1 MIIMFQNNEMYI
13 FEGIILYRIIVTKV
27 FNMSIKNSK
36 ADFVDLNFL
45 MPKAYDC

>member
-1 MIIMFQNNEMYI
+1 MYI
-13 FEGIILYRIIVTKV
+13 FEGIILYRTIFRKLIYIVTKV

-36 ADFVDLNFL
+36 AEFVDLNFL

>member
-1 MIIMFQNNEMYI
+1 MYI
-13 FEGIILYRIIVTKV
+13 FEGMILYRTILIYIVTKV

-36 ADFVDLNFL
+36 AEFVDLNFL